1 MNATTL
7 GRPEPAIG
15 QNGLPPF
22 GKNAKILQIGLVMHI
37 GPDRRRGE
45 AGARTD

>member
-7 GRPEPAIG
+7 GRPEPAVG
-15 QNGLPPF
+15 RNGLSSI
-22 GKNAKILQIGLVMHI
+22 GKSAKTAEIGLAMRV
-37 GPDRRRGE
+37 GLDRRRGE